1 MTDEGYPVHGYP
13 GGTSGPDRKLGAFGE
28 RVATVRARLWN
39 AYRGLAPR
47 ARLAVSLALGTGLL
61 LTLYGLFFARSATL
75 KLVCRHGFRSAE
87 ITVSVDGDVVH
98 EETMA
103 GAVKKMFRV
112 LERTG
117 GSYTRTI
124 PVSSGRHVVEVR
136 LKAPG
141 YDHTRTIEGE
151 FRRGKE
157 SVLSVDSAR
166 ELTLAWRGAAGGAVR
181 AESVGDAGDSSGW
194 PRYAG
199 SILLTMCGSVIS
211 AVIGFL
217 VQESLRN
224 RKARLAG
231 AKQVRQENSKIAS

>member
-1 MTDEGYPVHGYP
+1 MTDEGDPVHGHP
-13 GGTSGPDRKLGAFGE
+13 GGTSGPDRGLGAFG
-28 RVATVRARLWN
+28 RRGAAVRARLWD
-39 AYRGLAPR
+39 AYRGLPPR
-47 ARLAVSLALGTGLL
+47 ARLAVSLALGAGLL
-61 LTLYGLFFARSATL
+61 LSLYGLFFARSATL
-75 KLVCRHGFRSAE
+75 KLVCRHGFLSAD

-103 GAVKKMFRV
+103 GAKRKMLGV

-124 PVSSGRHVVEVR
+124 PVGTGRHVVEVR
-136 LKAPG
+136 LKASG

-157 SVLSVDSAR
+157 SVLSVDSAHQ
-166 ELTLAWRGAAGGAVR
+166 LTLAWRGAAGGAVR
-181 AESVGDAGDSSGW
+181 AESVGGAGDASGW
-194 PRYAG
+194 SRYAG

-224 RKARLAG
+224 RKARLAA
-231 AKQVRQENSKIAS
+231 AKQGQQEGSKIAS

>member
-1 MTDEGYPVHGYP
+1 MTDEGYPVPGYP
-13 GGTSGPDRKLGAFGE
+13 ADPSGPDSKLAGLG
-28 RVATVRARLWN
+28 RSVATLRARVWN
-39 AYRGLAPR
+39 AYRSLAPR
-47 ARLAVSLALGTGLL
+47 ARLAVSVALGAGLL
-61 LTLYGLFFARSATL
+61 LSLYGLFFARSATL
-75 KLVCRHGFRSAE
+75 KLVCRHGFRSAD

-103 GAVKKMFRV
+103 GAVKKMFGV

-124 PVSSGRHVVEVR
+124 PVGSGRHVVEVR

-151 FRRGKE
+151 FHPGKE

-166 ELTLAWRGAAGGAVR
+166 DLTLAWRGAAGGAVR
-181 AESVGDAGDSSGW
+181 AGSVGEAGGSPVWS
-194 PRYAG
+194 RYAG

-224 RKARLAG
+224 RKARLAE
-231 AKQVRQENSKIAS
+231 AKQGRQENTKIAS